1 MNGNVHK
8 LNDMEAADAAMEK
21 EFLILSQLEKN
32 ELAPQRT
39 IASHTGLSVG
49 TVNLLLKRMARKGWV
64 KFEKMNKR
72 NLRYI
77 LTPKGIAEKSRLAY
91 NYAQRSYR
99 LISLVITAVQKLIE
113 EEKERAPFDRVILF
127 GEKDDFAE
135 IMAWALTKENMEYD
149 LIAVRGNLPDDPSC
163 TLIVV
168 WDNLVQEQLKAENI
182 MAANILNY
190 L

>member
-1 MNGNVHK
+1 
-8 LNDMEAADAAMEK
+8 
-21 EFLILSQLEKN
+21 
-32 ELAPQRT
+32 
-39 IASHTGLSVG
+39 
-49 TVNLLLKRMARKGWV
+49 MARKGWV

-77 LTPKGIAEKSRLAY
+77 LTPKGIAEKTRLAY

-113 EEKERAPFDRVILF
+113 EEKEREPFDRVILF
-127 GEKDDFAE
+127 GGEKDDFAE

-182 MAANILNY
+182 MVANILNY